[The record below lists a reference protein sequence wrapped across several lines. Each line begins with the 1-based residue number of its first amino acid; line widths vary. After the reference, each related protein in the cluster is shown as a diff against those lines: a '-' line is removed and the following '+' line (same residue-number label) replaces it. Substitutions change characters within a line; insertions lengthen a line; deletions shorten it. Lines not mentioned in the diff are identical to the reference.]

1 MKNGQEEFN
10 VPTKKGVK
18 INPNSKVVT
27 TSHVGVGGDD
37 NEIMIILVNKKLNND
52 ENGNLEIIHESD
64 MQIILNKK
72 TATELKDLL
81 EKYID

>member
-1 MKNGQEEFN
+1 MKNEQEFN
-10 VPTKKGVK
+10 VPTKENIT

-27 TSHVGVGGDD
+27 TSHIGVGGDD

-52 ENGNLEIIHESD
+52 ANGNLEIIHESD
-64 MQIILNKK
+64 MQIILNKN
-72 TATELKDLL
+72 TATELKNLL

>member
-1 MKNGQEEFN
+1 MKNEQEFN
-10 VPTKKGVK
+10 VPTKENII

-27 TSHVGVGGDD
+27 TSHIGVGGDD

-52 ENGNLEIIHESD
+52 KNGNLEIIHESD
-64 MQIILNKK
+64 MQIILNKN
-72 TATELKDLL
+72 TAIELKNLL

>member
-1 MKNGQEEFN
+1 MKNEQEFN
-10 VPTKKGVK
+10 VPTKENIT
-18 INPNSKVVT
+18 INPKSKVVT
-27 TSHVGVGGDD
+27 TSHIGVGGDD

-64 MQIILNKK
+64 MQIILNKN
-72 TATELKDLL
+72 TATELKNLL

>member
-1 MKNGQEEFN
+1 MKNEQEFN
-10 VPTKKGVK
+10 VPTKENIT

-27 TSHVGVGGDD
+27 TSHIGVGGDE

-64 MQIILNKK
+64 MQIILNKN
-72 TATELKDLL
+72 TATELKNLL

>member
-1 MKNGQEEFN
+1 MKNEQEFN
-10 VPTKKGVK
+10 VPTKEGVK

-37 NEIMIILVNKKLNND
+37 NEIMIILVNKKLCND
-52 ENGNLEIIHESD
+52 ENGNLVIMHESD

-72 TATELKDLL
+72 TASELKSLL
-81 EKYID
+81 DKYID

>member
-1 MKNGQEEFN
+1 MKNEQEFN
-10 VPTKKGVK
+10 VPTKENIT

-27 TSHVGVGGDD
+27 TSHIGVGGDD

-64 MQIILNKK
+64 MQIILNKN
-72 TATELKDLL
+72 TAIELKNLL

>member
-1 MKNGQEEFN
+1 MKNEQEFN
-10 VPTKKGVK
+10 VPTKENIT

-27 TSHVGVGGDD
+27 TSHIGVGGDD

-64 MQIILNKK
+64 MQIILNKN
-72 TATELKDLL
+72 TATELKNLL

>member
-1 MKNGQEEFN
+1 MKNEQEFN
-10 VPTKKGVK
+10 VPTKENIT

-27 TSHVGVGGDD
+27 TSHIGVGGDD

-52 ENGNLEIIHESD
+52 ETGNLEIIHESD
-64 MQIILNKK
+64 MQIILNKN
-72 TATELKDLL
+72 TAIELKNLL

>member
-10 VPTKKGVK
+10 VPTKENIT

-27 TSHVGVGGDD
+27 TSHIGVGGDD

-64 MQIILNKK
+64 MQIILNKN
-72 TATELKDLL
+72 TATELKNLL